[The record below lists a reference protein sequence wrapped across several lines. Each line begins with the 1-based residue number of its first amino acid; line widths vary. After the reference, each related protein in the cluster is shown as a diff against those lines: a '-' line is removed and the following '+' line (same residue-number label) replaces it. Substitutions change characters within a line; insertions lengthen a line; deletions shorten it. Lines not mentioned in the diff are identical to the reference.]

1 MTTKKPNGRPRKYN
15 EPTMRLRIPVRLESE
30 VVKFIKKL
38 LQGGK
43 A

>member
-15 EPTMRLRIPVRLESE
+15 EPCMRLRIPVRLEADI
-30 VVKFIKKL
+30 VAYIKKL

-43 A
+43 